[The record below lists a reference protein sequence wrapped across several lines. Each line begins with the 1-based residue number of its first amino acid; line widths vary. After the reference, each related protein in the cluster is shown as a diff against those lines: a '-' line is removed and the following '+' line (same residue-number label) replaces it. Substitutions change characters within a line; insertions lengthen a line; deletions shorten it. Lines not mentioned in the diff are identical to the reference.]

1 MVGEMKQSNYIGSL
15 FFKGSLFD
23 DYKIKLG
30 NVDRVGEGH
39 SKLLKRYLQSL
50 KNVG

>member
-15 FFKGSLFD
+15 FFKRSSFD

-30 NVDRVGEGH
+30 KVDRVGEGH
-39 SKLLKRYLQSL
+39 SKLLKHYLQSL